1 MAKYLGIPLTVSN
14 GNRIPLTAQP
24 NKVENP
30 TFEGTQ
36 TPSGVNFVLSS
47 GWRLN
52 NSGAGA
58 AASSSEF
65 TSEGAK
71 IEWPAANPPSST
83 YLRAWNVSSAS
94 NLIVFTKGKA
104 YKMTYT
110 ISSSNNDSGL
120 RLENGA
126 SIVSLN
132 TSVGTHEINFI
143 ADIDIF
149 TIIRNNNVNSG
160 ATIVVSSV
168 YVKEIAATETPTYG
182 SPELVENSEFN
193 KGNVDWTFLGTNP
206 PSINNTTD
214 TLDFTNSPTTAA
226 AKTTN
231 TILEQGKRYVA
242 TIDIESI
249 TSGGLALV
257 YSAGAYSPTFT
268 SAGVYN
274 YDFVQDGSLNLASLE
289 CYSRDASTT
298 AVVNSIKVKEVP
310 YVIGTREFVK
320 NGDFKNGTTGWAPY
334 TNASLSVQNNK
345 LVIVPTVASTSRAT
359 QGFDTEIGKTYSIT
373 ASFENPNSSTVLIGL
388 SPNENGSSP
397 TADQS
402 TDSSGTINV
411 FYTATSSTTYA
422 SLSRNAN
429 DTNPIYYSDVSVVEI
444 GYNYLQ
450 VADGGFK
457 KSVKEGDVI
466 FNTSTNTEGAVKQVI
481 DNNVLLMSNNN
492 FSTAGEFF
500 NVFAANGDTRGN
512 QVVRTDKYIM
522 SEYDENPSNPQE
534 SSFWYA
540 GGVDAD
546 KVTLTH
552 LVPATNTFFVANL
565 IEDYTQRLNAQSATA
580 SRLDIPLDAFRDHK
594 NSEVLVTTSITLS

>member
-24 NKVENP
+24 EKLVNGDFSHP
-30 TFEGTQ
+30 TD
-36 TPSGVNFVLSS
+36 
-47 GWRLN
+47 GWTFGANTSIVGGKLVCT
-52 NSGAGA
+52 NSA
-58 AASSSEF
+58 AYS
-65 TSEGAK
+65 
-71 IEWPAANPPSST
+71 NT
-83 YLRAWNVSSAS
+83 YQLVSISQ
-94 NLIVFTKGKA
+94 KA
-104 YKMTYT
+104 YVVTFTIDSISGGSVIPSFQNSINLTPRSVAGTYT
-110 ISSSNNDSGL
+110 EKVVAPSPSTRFEFYSPTNGVSFEISS
-120 RLENGA
+120 
-126 SIVSLN
+126 VS
-132 TSVGTHEINFI
+132 F
-143 ADIDIF
+143 
-149 TIIRNNNVNSG
+149 
-160 ATIVVSSV
+160 
-168 YVKEIAATETPTYG
+168 KEIAATETPTYG
-182 SPELVENSEFN
+182 SPQLIPNS
-193 KGNVDWTFLGTNP
+193 
-206 PSINNTTD
+206 
-214 TLDFTNSPTTAA
+214 DFTSGSGWDFSVGSGASISNNQLTFASSPNGAFASTSTVVLQ
-226 AKTTN
+226 KY
-231 TILEQGKRYVA
+231 KRYVVKV
-242 TIDIESI
+242 DIASLTGDNPRI
-249 TSGGLALV
+249 RLTAGGDA
-257 YSAGAYSPTFT
+257 STYSPYYT
-268 SAGVYN
+268 SAGVYTHTFTAN
-274 YDFVQDGSLNLASLE
+274 AVSTNGKLQVYFYTGSTGGA
-289 CYSRDASTT
+289 T
-298 AVVNSIKVKEVP
+298 VNSVTLYEEP
-310 YVIGTREFVK
+310 YVTGTREFVK

-334 TNASLSVQNNK
+334 INASLSVQNNK

-388 SPNENGSSP
+388 SPNADGGGGGA

-411 FYTATSSTTYA
+411 LYTATSLTTYA

-580 SRLDIPLDAFRDHK
+580 SRLDIPLNAFRDHE
-594 NSEVLVTTSITLS
+594 NNEVLVTTSITLS

>member
-24 NKVENP
+24 EKLVNGDFSHP
-30 TFEGTQ
+30 TD
-36 TPSGVNFVLSS
+36 
-47 GWRLN
+47 GWTFGANTSIVGGKLVCT
-52 NSGAGA
+52 NSA
-58 AASSSEF
+58 AYS
-65 TSEGAK
+65 
-71 IEWPAANPPSST
+71 NT
-83 YLRAWNVSSAS
+83 YQLVSISQ
-94 NLIVFTKGKA
+94 KA
-104 YKMTYT
+104 YVVTFTIDSISGGSVIPSFQNSINLTPRSVAGTYT
-110 ISSSNNDSGL
+110 EKVVAPSPSTRFEFYSPTNGVSFEISS
-120 RLENGA
+120 
-126 SIVSLN
+126 VS
-132 TSVGTHEINFI
+132 F
-143 ADIDIF
+143 
-149 TIIRNNNVNSG
+149 
-160 ATIVVSSV
+160 
-168 YVKEIAATETPTYG
+168 KEIAATETPTYG
-182 SPELVENSEFN
+182 SPQLIPNS
-193 KGNVDWTFLGTNP
+193 
-206 PSINNTTD
+206 
-214 TLDFTNSPTTAA
+214 DFTSGSGWDFSVGSGASISNNQLTFASSPNGAFASTSTVVLQ
-226 AKTTN
+226 KY
-231 TILEQGKRYVA
+231 KRYVVKV
-242 TIDIESI
+242 DIASLTGDNPRI
-249 TSGGLALV
+249 RLTAGGDA
-257 YSAGAYSPTFT
+257 STYSPYYT
-268 SAGVYN
+268 SAGVYTYTFTAN
-274 YDFVQDGSLNLASLE
+274 AVSTNGKLQVYFYTGSTGGA
-289 CYSRDASTT
+289 T
-298 AVVNSIKVKEVP
+298 VNSVTLYEEP
-310 YVIGTREFVK
+310 YVTGTREFVK

-334 TNASLSVQNNK
+334 INASLSVQNNK

-388 SPNENGSSP
+388 SPNENGSIP

-500 NVFAANGDTRGN
+500 NAFAANGDTRGN

-580 SRLDIPLDAFRDHK
+580 SRLDIPLNAFRDHE
-594 NSEVLVTTSITLS
+594 NNEVLVTTSITLS

>member
-24 NKVENP
+24 EKLVNGDFSHP
-30 TFEGTQ
+30 TD
-36 TPSGVNFVLSS
+36 
-47 GWRLN
+47 GWTFGANTSIVGGKLVCT
-52 NSGAGA
+52 NSA
-58 AASSSEF
+58 AYS
-65 TSEGAK
+65 
-71 IEWPAANPPSST
+71 NT
-83 YLRAWNVSSAS
+83 YQLVSISQ
-94 NLIVFTKGKA
+94 KA
-104 YKMTYT
+104 YVVTFTIDSISGGSVIPSFQNSINLTPRSVAGTYT
-110 ISSSNNDSGL
+110 EKVVAPSPSTRFEFYSPTNGVSFEISS
-120 RLENGA
+120 
-126 SIVSLN
+126 VS
-132 TSVGTHEINFI
+132 F
-143 ADIDIF
+143 
-149 TIIRNNNVNSG
+149 
-160 ATIVVSSV
+160 
-168 YVKEIAATETPTYG
+168 KEIAATETPTYG
-182 SPELVENSEFN
+182 SPQLIPNS
-193 KGNVDWTFLGTNP
+193 
-206 PSINNTTD
+206 
-214 TLDFTNSPTTAA
+214 DFTSGSGWDFSAGSGASISNNQLTFASSPNGAFASTSTVVLQ
-226 AKTTN
+226 KY
-231 TILEQGKRYVA
+231 KRYVVKV
-242 TIDIESI
+242 DIASLTGDNPRI
-249 TSGGLALV
+249 RLTAGGDA
-257 YSAGAYSPTFT
+257 STYSPYYT
-268 SAGVYN
+268 SAGVYTYTFTAN
-274 YDFVQDGSLNLASLE
+274 AVSTNGKLQVYFYTGSTGGA
-289 CYSRDASTT
+289 T
-298 AVVNSIKVKEVP
+298 VNSVTLYEEP
-310 YVIGTREFVK
+310 YVTGTREFVK

-334 TNASLSVQNNK
+334 INASLSVQNNK

-388 SPNENGSSP
+388 SPNADGGGATA

-402 TDSSGTINV
+402 TDSSGNINV

-580 SRLDIPLDAFRDHK
+580 SRLDIPLNAFRDHE
-594 NSEVLVTTSITLS
+594 NNEVLVTTSITLS